1 MNAQNIIK
9 IPCEVEGFYLAR
21 TTLRNPDATAKQITA
36 ACDVLA
42 ASNDWFDIR
51 MVRNAR
57 NALWSLP
64 GSEILPDDIA
74 PAFSRRV
81 DAFPELD
88 EVGYDLRFLLIG
100 AGVMVTAGLA
110 IGYLVQTLWRAV

>member
-1 MNAQNIIK
+1 MTAPNIIK
-9 IPCEVEGFYLAR
+9 IPCEVEGFCLAR
-21 TTLRNPDATAKQITA
+21 NVLRNPDATAEQITA

-57 NALWSLP
+57 NVLWSLP
-64 GSEILPDDIA
+64 GSEILPEDIA
-74 PAFSRRV
+74 PAFSQRI

-88 EVGYDLRFLLIG
+88 EVSYDLRFLLIG
-100 AGVMVTAGLA
+100 ASVMITAGLG
-110 IGYLVQTLWRAV
+110 IGYLLQMLWGAV